1 MKMNMD
7 ITQLEQPFGYFF
19 NWSRTY
25 MDEYVSSEPVT
36 GDIHQCKL
44 VQANFSVLC
53 TGKGTKSNTKAKNV
67 LVNVGGLKDKNI

>member
-1 MKMNMD
+1 
-7 ITQLEQPFGYFF
+7 
-19 NWSRTY
+19 

-36 GDIHQCKL
+36 GDIHKCKL

-53 TGKGTKSNTKAKNV
+53 TGKCTKSNTKAKNV